1 MKRATLSIAAL
12 AAAWLLAGCAPAIP
26 PRTEAAQV
34 ALPTQWRSAPAQDRA
49 VAVTQRVAAEWWRQ
63 AGDPVLDE
71 LVATAL
77 AQNLDLHLAATRV
90 LEARS
95 QERAARAA
103 LLPTLDGGFGASRGQ
118 SVSAFGKPSLATA
131 EQPMLQVAY
140 EVDLF
145 GRIGQQNEAARQG
158 SLSAEHARD
167 AAAMAVS
174 ASTVS
179 GYLNLRALDQ
189 RLALL
194 RQAQLN
200 RAEALRLAEQR
211 LAAGYASQLEPAQA
225 RAEMASIQQQIPV
238 VQLAITRQ
246 ENALALLTGTP
257 PRGIARGAAFDALA
271 LPPVA
276 AGQPSELLRRR
287 PDVAQAESQL
297 AASDAQLA
305 VSRAQWLP
313 QLRLSAT
320 LGRAFSTALPGPP
333 ITVWSL
339 GGSLL
344 APLFEGGRL
353 EGQFG
358 VATARRDQAAL
369 VYKKTVL
376 GAFKEVEDALA
387 GIARLDEQQ
396 QALRAQQAALTDTV
410 AHASRRYREGY
421 SPYLEQIDAERAL
434 LGVQL
439 SLIQARADHLQAEVA
454 LHQALGGGWA
464 GAS

>member
-1 MKRATLSIAAL
+1 MKRAALSIAAL
-12 AAAWLLAGCAPAIP
+12 AVLLAGCAPAIP
-26 PRTEAAQV
+26 PRSEAAQV
-34 ALPTQWRSAPAQDRA
+34 ALPTQWRAAQADPANA
-49 VAVTQRVAAEWWRQ
+49 TQRVAAEWWHQ
-63 AGDPVLDE
+63 AGDPVLDQ

-77 AQNLDLHLAATRV
+77 AQNLDLHLATTRV

-103 LLPTLDGGFGASRGQ
+103 LLPTLDGGLGASRGQ
-118 SVSAFGKPSLATA
+118 SVNAFGKPSLATA
-131 EQPMLQVAY
+131 EQPMLQVGY

-145 GRIGQQNEAARQG
+145 GRIEQQTEAARQG
-158 SLSAEHARD
+158 GLSAERARD
-167 AAAMAVS
+167 AAALAVS

-194 RQAQLN
+194 QQAQAN
-200 RAEALRLAEQR
+200 REQALRLAEQR
-211 LAAGYASQLEPAQA
+211 LAAGYTSQLEPAQA
-225 RAEMASIQQQIPV
+225 RAELAGIRQQMPV
-238 VQLAITRQ
+238 VALAITRQ

-257 PRGIARGAAFDALA
+257 PRAITRGKAFDALA

-276 AGQPSELLRRR
+276 AEQPSELLRRR
-287 PDVAQAESQL
+287 PDIAQAENQL

-305 VSRAQWLP
+305 VARAQWLP
-313 QLRLSAT
+313 QLRLSVT

-369 VYKKTVL
+369 AYKKTVL
-376 GAFKEVEDALA
+376 SAFKEVEDALA

-396 QALRAQQAALTDTV
+396 QALLAQQAALTDTV

-434 LGVQL
+434 LAVQL
-439 SLIQARADHLQAEVA
+439 NLIQARADHFQAEVA
-454 LHQALGGGWA
+454 LHQALGGGWVKTA
-464 GAS
+464 